1 LTSAPWIPPQPTTHP
16 IITKATMRFTTL
28 LTLAGLSTVGAFITP
43 SSSSRIQRHES
54 PIAPAKPQHVLVTPS
69 AHRSPITRLFMGWG
83 PEPIW
88 STGFVDSTI
97 QACPSGTCV
106 SLKVQVEDGSG
117 FVVPGQ
123 YVQVRPAGG
132 EFRFTNYYQ

>member
-1 LTSAPWIPPQPTTHP
+1 
-16 IITKATMRFTTL
+16 
-28 LTLAGLSTVGAFITP
+28 
-43 SSSSRIQRHES
+43 
-54 PIAPAKPQHVLVTPS
+54 
-69 AHRSPITRLFMGWG
+69 MGWG